1 MTSSAG
7 TSSGVGM
14 DAFRMT
20 DDERDLIRSLIVADP
35 GLVLEDQGV
44 MRRLVGER
52 TGERQVVD
60 LRDRLVERLEHRLEK
75 LVQHHRSVVAAAYEN
90 VAGTQQVHRAVLAL
104 IEPPDL
110 SSFLYR
116 LTHEVP
122 RTLGLDD
129 ARLCLE
135 SDVEAAG
142 PAEGIGAELDT
153 DLHGRVLA
161 LPLGTVADYMAL
173 DGVAQDGAGPEPVVL
188 REAGAEAELIF
199 GEANPIQ
206 SEALMRLDLAG
217 GAGMLAF
224 GSANPMKFDPSHGTD
239 LLVFLAA
246 AVERLLVQRMSENE
260 G

>member
-1 MTSSAG
+1 
-7 TSSGVGM
+7 M

-20 DDERDLIRSLIVADP
+20 EDERDLIRSLIVADP
-35 GLVLEDQGV
+35 DLVLEDHQV
-44 MRRLVGER
+44 MRRLVGEGN
-52 TGERQVVD
+52 GERQVID

-75 LVQHHRSVVAAAYEN
+75 MVAHHRSVIAAAYEN

-122 RTLGLDD
+122 QTLGLEE

-135 SDVEAAG
+135 MDVEAVG
-142 PAEGIGAELDT
+142 PAESIGADQ
-153 DLHGRVLA
+153 DGRVLA
-161 LPLGTVADYMAL
+161 LPQGTVADYLAL
-173 DGVAQDGAGPEPVVL
+173 DGLRSGGAAADPVVL

-199 GEANPIQ
+199 GDSNPVQ
-206 SEALMRLDLAG
+206 SEALMRLDVAG
-217 GAGMLAF
+217 SAGMLAF
-224 GSANPMKFDPSHGTD
+224 GSSDRRKFDPGHGTD

>member
-1 MTSSAG
+1 
-7 TSSGVGM
+7 M

-35 GLVLEDQGV
+35 DLVLEDQGV

-52 TGERQVVD
+52 NGERRIVD
-60 LRDRLVERLEHRLEK
+60 LRDRLVERLEQRLEK
-75 LVQHHRSVVAAAYEN
+75 LVQHHRTVIAAAYEN

-110 SSFLYR
+110 SAFLYR

-135 SDVEAAG
+135 SDVETVG
-142 PAEGIGAELDT
+142 PAESIGADLHT
-153 DLHGRVLA
+153 DLHGRLLA
-161 LPLGTVADYMAL
+161 LPHGTVADYMAL
-173 DGVAQDGAGPEPVVL
+173 DGSGTEPVVL

-217 GAGMLAF
+217 SAGMLAF
-224 GSANPMKFDPSHGTD
+224 GSSDPRKFDPGHGTD
-239 LLVFLAA
+239 LLAFLGS